1 MNDTKYKL
9 YHNIYNLKDIIII
22 NLMVLIKV
30 ILKVR
35 LVSMMYNIILNQKN
49 CIIHINFNWMHFQ
62 EHFYEINLYVK
73 HMHKMQYLNRNLSNY
88 FYMTKHSQVII

>member
-1 MNDTKYKL
+1 MNDIKYIL

-35 LVSMMYNIILNQKN
+35 LISMMYNIILNQKN
-49 CIIHINFNWMHFQ
+49 CIIHINFN
-62 EHFYEINLYVK
+62 
-73 HMHKMQYLNRNLSNY
+73 
-88 FYMTKHSQVII
+88 